1 MACRTLLHFTDLLH
15 YPETKRES
23 QRLTPVCQYRKTLTD
38 DTAYPA
44 PLLDAVAAW
53 HYVTITLGFAPAQ
66 ILLAGDS
73 AGGHLA
79 LALIQQLQAL
89 SRPQAGGL
97 ALVSP
102 WADFTCS
109 FPSWSAK
116 AGLDHLSRK
125 KLGNAIQSVVRH
137 YGREAITDPLFSPA
151 LAPVGHW
158 SCLTGTPTFV
168 SIGTDEVFADEDYA
182 LVKGLRRDGVDVV
195 LFEVRPKRE

>member
-1 MACRTLLHFTDLLH
+1 M
-15 YPETKRES
+15 
-23 QRLTPVCQYRKTLTD
+23 CQYRKTLTD

-125 KLGNAIQSVVRH
+125 KLGNAIQSAVRH

-151 LAPVGHW
+151 LAPAGHW
-158 SCLTGTPTFV
+158 SCLASTPTFV

-195 LFEVRPKRE
+195 LFEVRPKARMRDPMGSSG